1 MKFKEISGKDASL
14 KFQGCFNEV
23 LSGFQGCLKE
33 VEWVFGRVLQGVSR
47 MFQGCFKEVLGV
59 F

>member
-1 MKFKEISGKDASL
+1 LNEVQRNFRE
-14 KFQGCFNEV
+14 GCFIEV
-23 LSGFQGCLKE
+23 SRVFQGCLKE